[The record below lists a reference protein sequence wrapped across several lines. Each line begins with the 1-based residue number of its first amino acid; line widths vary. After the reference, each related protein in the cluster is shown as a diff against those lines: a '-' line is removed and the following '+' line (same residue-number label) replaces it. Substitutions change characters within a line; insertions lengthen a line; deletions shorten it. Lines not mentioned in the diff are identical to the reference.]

1 MCYVFVFGFDFFN
14 NYFLELVLLLY
25 RIDRVEVLVYYI
37 INNFVILYSV
47 WSTYFLNLEKKY
59 DIVYFYVIFC
69 I

>member
-14 NYFLELVLLLY
+14 NYFLELLLY

-47 WSTYFLNLEKKY
+47 WCIYFLNLEKKNM
-59 DIVYFYVIFC
+59 I
-69 I
+69 

>member
-14 NYFLELVLLLY
+14 NYFLELLLY

-37 INNFVILYSV
+37 INNLLYGV
-47 WSTYFLNLEKKY
+47 WSTYFLNLGKKKY

>member
-14 NYFLELVLLLY
+14 NYFLELLLY

-47 WSTYFLNLEKKY
+47 WSIYFLNLEKK
-59 DIVYFYVIFC
+59 IMI
-69 I
+69 

>member
-14 NYFLELVLLLY
+14 NYFLELLLY

-47 WSTYFLNLEKKY
+47 WSMYFLNLEKKL
-59 DIVYFYVIFC
+59 
-69 I
+69 

>member
-14 NYFLELVLLLY
+14 NYFLELLLY

-47 WSTYFLNLEKKY
+47 WSTYFLNLEKK
-59 DIVYFYVIFC
+59 IMI
-69 I
+69 

>member
-14 NYFLELVLLLY
+14 NYFLELLLY

-47 WSTYFLNLEKKY
+47 WSIYFLNLEEKKY

>member
-14 NYFLELVLLLY
+14 NYFLELLLY

>member
-14 NYFLELVLLLY
+14 NYFLELLLY

-47 WSTYFLNLEKKY
+47 WSIYFLNLEKKKY

>member
-14 NYFLELVLLLY
+14 NYFLELLLY

-47 WSTYFLNLEKKY
+47 WSIYFLNLEKKNM
-59 DIVYFYVIFC
+59 I
-69 I
+69 